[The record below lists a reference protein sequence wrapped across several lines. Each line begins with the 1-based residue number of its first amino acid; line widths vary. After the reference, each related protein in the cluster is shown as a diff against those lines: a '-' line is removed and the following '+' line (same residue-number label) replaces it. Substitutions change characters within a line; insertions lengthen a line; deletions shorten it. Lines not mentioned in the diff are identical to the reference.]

1 MGAGLG
7 SIAKTKCCT
16 THHTAFIT
24 LMTVLYQ
31 GKKSNEVEE
40 NYYLSKDRCLFP
52 RVTKRVDL
60 PSNTW
65 PSAVTKVLTQE
76 LKTQCVLVNDGTIV
90 CCCLIIHTPASQNE
104 LQTTCRTTQCFELM
118 HNLNV
123 LLFIFQMNS
132 FVYTRY
138 EQMT

>member
-1 MGAGLG
+1 MLHNT
-7 SIAKTKCCT
+7 SHSFYNPNNCS
-16 THHTAFIT
+16 
-24 LMTVLYQ
+24 LPR

-60 PSNTW
+60 PSNSWT
-65 PSAVTKVLTQE
+65 SAVTKVLTQE

-138 EQMT
+138 EKIT